1 MRPITAP
8 DARLTAVYWPTEP
21 CLGCSSRTGP
31 DPSTSS
37 IEHYS
42 TFDPAAITLNPDMFV
57 FLLSLLILD
66 ALLLSVV
73 VLLQAGQ
80 GGGLA
85 SLGGGTTDT
94 VLGGR
99 QAVTILT
106 KLSWW
111 CGGIFLLLSLILSFV
126 PRGGASSALQQR
138 LRAASPAAPAQAPL
152 PLGQSGEPAPSAGKT
167 STPPASE
174 PATGSKSA
182 PAPLPLGEPT
192 KPATGAPAPQK
203 PKK

>member
-1 MRPITAP
+1 
-8 DARLTAVYWPTEP
+8 
-21 CLGCSSRTGP
+21 
-31 DPSTSS
+31 
-37 IEHYS
+37 
-42 TFDPAAITLNPDMFV
+42 MFA
-57 FLLSLLILD
+57 FLLTLLILD

-85 SLGGGTTDT
+85 SLGGGGTDT

-111 CGGIFLLLSLILSFV
+111 CGGIFLVLSLVLSFV
-126 PRGGASSALQQR
+126 PRGTGSSGLQER
-138 LRAASPAAPAQAPL
+138 LRSATPA
-152 PLGQSGEPAPSAGKT
+152 EPSQ
-167 STPPASE
+167 
-174 PATGSKSA
+174 
-182 PAPLPLGEPT
+182 PAPLPLGTPT
-192 KPATGAPAPQK
+192 QPQTPAAGTPPANTPAQPAPAGQTPAPQ